1 MDALLMTII
10 CAWCGKRLGEK
21 DGAGETHGI
30 CAECKADLFKED
42 DDGKL

>member
-1 MDALLMTII
+1 MTII